1 MVNLASLHC
10 LIISSEGTKLN
21 LDLCPFG
28 LFSEV
33 LNYKK
38 KRLIYKDRRPLCL
51 FHFNTEP
58 SRYNIFT
65 FTSHHVRSLSAPTH
79 FIILAFLS
87 LTHADL
93 IVHESLQALDKFMLV
108 LFINVLLP
116 KKNIKKRTF

>member
-10 LIISSEGTKLN
+10 LIISSEGTKLD
-21 LDLCPFG
+21 LDLCPFV
-28 LFSEV
+28 LFLEV
-33 LNYKK
+33 LNYT
-38 KRLIYKDRRPLCL
+38 KRLIYKDRRPPCL

-58 SRYNIFT
+58 SHYNIFT
-65 FTSHHVRSLSAPTH
+65 FMLGHLRQQT

-108 LFINVLLP
+108 LFIDVLLP
-116 KKNIKKRTF
+116 KKKHQKRTI